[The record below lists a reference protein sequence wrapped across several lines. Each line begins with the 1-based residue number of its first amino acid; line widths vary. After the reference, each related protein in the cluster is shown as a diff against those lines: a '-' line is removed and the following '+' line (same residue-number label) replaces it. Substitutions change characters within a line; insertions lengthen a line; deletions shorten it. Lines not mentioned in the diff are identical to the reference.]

1 MNVIANFMILVK
13 FTSLNLLIIQV
24 ILNKVYDVI
33 VFNLDFNSKSLS
45 HLSNYIVDLAMRSK
59 FGSTSMKE
67 VVTTSISKE
76 FDQNNHF
83 FRGSLGSYPIIWDW
97 H

>member
-13 FTSLNLLIIQV
+13 FAFLNLLIIQV

-33 VFNLDFNSKSLS
+33 VFNLDFNSKTLS
-45 HLSNYIVDLAMRSK
+45 HLSNYIVDLVVRSK
-59 FGSTSMKE
+59 FGSISMKE

-76 FDQNNHF
+76 FDQNNQF
-83 FRGSLGSYPIIWDW
+83 F
-97 H
+97 

>member
-33 VFNLDFNSKSLS
+33 VFNLDINSKSLS

-76 FDQNNHF
+76 FDQNNQF
-83 FRGSLGSYPIIWDW
+83 F
-97 H
+97 

>member
-1 MNVIANFMILVK
+1 MILVK

-33 VFNLDFNSKSLS
+33 VFNLDFNSKILS
-45 HLSNYIVDLAMRSK
+45 HLSNYIVDLVMRSK
-59 FGSTSMKE
+59 FGSISMKE

-76 FDQNNHF
+76 FNQNNQF
-83 FRGSLGSYPIIWDW
+83 F
-97 H
+97 

>member
-45 HLSNYIVDLAMRSK
+45 HLSNYIVDLAMRST

-76 FDQNNHF
+76 FDQNNQF
-83 FRGSLGSYPIIWDW
+83 F
-97 H
+97 